1 MRSFEERSRIRH
13 LAGIEKFCFEET
25 IAFRFNANERKSYV
39 VIILLRVPGNELHP
53 KLSYWITNS
62 VKNGLFVNAFSKFRG
77 SNVANLN
84 QPSMCQVTRFLD
96 LSSRKWLLSCSS
108 TDLFEKVFSS
118 IGCQNEHQNSSTLR
132 GPYLT
137 KQSHGFKRKTVRI
150 SESRGNTVHQKY
162 GFHCTFVFSHH
173 ENHI

>member
-62 VKNGLFVNAFSKFRG
+62 VKNGLLG
-77 SNVANLN
+77 ANY
-84 QPSMCQVTRFLD
+84 TR
-96 LSSRKWLLSCSS
+96 K
-108 TDLFEKVFSS
+108 
-118 IGCQNEHQNSSTLR
+118 
-132 GPYLT
+132 
-137 KQSHGFKRKTVRI
+137 I
-150 SESRGNTVHQKY
+150 SV
-162 GFHCTFVFSHH
+162 
-173 ENHI
+173 